1 MARECHAEMYEHVG
15 ESQTSTMEEWE
26 DILTNDVYDIE
37 ENVETFLLYI
47 LLLCC
52 RIGCCAVTLAG
63 HHKMA
68 NIFNYY
74 SLILLSHTKYIIFL
88 ILY

>member
-1 MARECHAEMYEHVG
+1 MKGDREREREG
-15 ESQTSTMEEWE
+15 EKVSHGFLVLSYVNFGGQAV
-26 DILTNDVYDIE
+26 ILV
-37 ENVETFLLYI
+37 VVPYI

-52 RIGCCAVTLAG
+52 RIGGCSVTLAG

-74 SLILLSHTKYIIFL
+74 SLILLSNTKYIIFL

>member
-1 MARECHAEMYEHVG
+1 MGDSQRGRGQG
-15 ESQTSTMEEWE
+15 ERGGGEKVSCGF
-26 DILTNDVYDIE
+26 L
-37 ENVETFLLYI
+37 FLLCCSFSGEAVILVVVTYI